1 MLKNSSRRAL
11 LPAAIIAVT
20 IGLAP
25 LPAAH
30 AAVGEML
37 NRLPAGEISCD
48 QAAAHWT
55 NDADYQARVAQAQT
69 IAAIDP
75 RGGQIVA
82 VLGRVDAAAERCG
95 LKGTV
100 STGGAANDGNG
111 SGEGGAGDTA
121 PEAGTAAGE
130 GQGAAAGGSDGGPGA
145 TANPG
150 ASEGSG
156 DSSGSSEQSAPPV
169 GGGGTPEAPVTDAE
183 AVLGPIRN
191 NPSTPTKTIEV
202 LGQGQVEVADA
213 EAMMANF
220 LRQFTIIT

>member
-100 STGGAANDGNG
+100 STGGVAGDN
-111 SGEGGAGDTA
+111 SGEGSAGDTA
-121 PEAGTAAGE
+121 PGAGTAGGE
-130 GQGAAAGGSDGGPGA
+130 GQGAAAGGSDGGPGDAA
-145 TANPG
+145 TPG

-220 LRQFTIIT
+220 LRQFTIII